1 MKKSKLSRR
10 DILEASLKGST
21 ALALGTVFASAAR
34 AEAPPAE
41 TITPQLIEAA
51 KKEGKVVWYTAIDLT
66 VAENIA
72 AAFKAKFPGVDVRV
86 ERTGAERVFQRI
98 GQEYASNVHAVD
110 VANSSDAS
118 HLLTWKKQDML
129 LPYVPEDVAKY
140 YKPEHRDADGTYAGF
155 RATLSPIAYNTKLVK
170 AEEAPTSFK
179 DLLDP
184 KWKSKIVKAHP
195 GYSGTILTAT
205 FEMVRDIGWD
215 FYENLA
221 KQNIMQVQSATDPP
235 KKLALGERSVMA
247 DGTEYNVFLLK
258 DAGQPVDTIYPTE
271 GTPFIIGPNG
281 VFKAAP
287 NPNAA
292 KLFQNYCFTPEAQQI
307 IIDVGGLR
315 SLHPQVKEHAG
326 RKPLSGI
333 KLMKED
339 PEGAEQQSEEIKARY
354 LKIFHV

>member
-1 MKKSKLSRR
+1 MKNRRPSRR
-10 DILEASLKGST
+10 DILKGST
-21 ALALGTVFASAAR
+21 ALALGAVFAAPAR

-41 TITPQLIEAA
+41 AITPQLIEAA
-51 KKEGKVVWYTAIDLT
+51 KKEGKVIWYTAIDLA
-66 VAENIA
+66 VAEKIA
-72 AAFKAKFPGVDVRV
+72 GAFKEKFAGIEVRV

-110 VANSSDAS
+110 VVNSSDAS
-118 HLLTWKKQDML
+118 HLLTWKRQSLL
-129 LPYVPEDVAKY
+129 LPYVPEDVAKH

-155 RATLSPIAYNTKLVK
+155 RATLSPVAYNTQQVK

-184 KWKSKIVKAHP
+184 KWKGKIVKAHP

-235 KKLALGERSVMA
+235 KKLSLGERAVMA
-247 DGTEYNVFLLK
+247 DGTEYNIFLLK
-258 DAGQPVDTIYPTE
+258 ESGQPVEAVYPTE
-271 GTPFIIGPNG
+271 GTPFIIGPNSI
-281 VFKAAP
+281 FKAAP

-292 KLFQNYCFTPEAQQI
+292 KLFQNYCFTPEAQAI
-307 IIDVGGLR
+307 IIEVGGLR
-315 SLHPQVKEHAG
+315 SLHAQVREKPG
-326 RKPLSGI
+326 RKPLADI

-339 PEGAEQQSEEIKARY
+339 AENAEKQSEAIKARY
-354 LKIFHV
+354 QKIFHV